1 MIPVT
6 NNLEETAMLSVEEAL
21 ARILAEIAPLEV
33 VEAPLAE
40 SLDLVLARDVIA
52 QEDMPPFANSAM
64 DGFALLSKD
73 SQPRDGQPA
82 RLRVIGSVAAGYV
95 ADAAV
100 SDGTAM
106 RIMTGAPVPPGA
118 DSVIQV
124 ELTHSDGA
132 ESDWVEILEPVAP
145 GNNIRP
151 AGEDMQRG
159 QTILQAGTE
168 IGPWEIGILA
178 TLGWALVPV
187 IRRPRVAILGTG
199 DEVIEVDQPLAP
211 GKIRNSNSYL
221 LEAAARRAGAVTLRL
236 GVALDTVESLRE
248 KFSEAMHCDLILT
261 TGGVSVGDFDLVK
274 NIMAEQGAVNF
285 WRINMRPGKPVAF
298 GHIGAVPLLG
308 LPGNPVSAAVTFEL
322 FGRPVIRKMLG
333 HTRLLRPQIEVVVE
347 DGVSERI
354 SRRHYVRARVE
365 WRDGRPLARTT
376 GNQGS
381 NIMTSLLDANAFI
394 IVPEGGTTIHPG
406 DTARAIMLEWP
417 EE

>member
-1 MIPVT
+1 
-6 NNLEETAMLSVEEAL
+6 MLSVEEAL
-21 ARILAEIAPLEV
+21 ARILAEIAPLDV

-40 SLDLVLARDVIA
+40 SLGLVLARDLIA

-64 DGFALLSKD
+64 DGFALLSND
-73 SQPRDGQPA
+73 SQSRGGQPA

-95 ADAAV
+95 ANATV
-100 SDGTAM
+100 TDGTAM

-118 DSVIQV
+118 DTVIQV
-124 ELTHSDGA
+124 ELTRSDGA
-132 ESDWVEILEPVAP
+132 ESDWVEIMEPVAP

-159 QTILQAGTE
+159 QTILHAGTE

-178 TLGWALVPV
+178 TLGWAHVPV

-199 DEVIEVDQPLAP
+199 DEVIEVDQPLTP

-221 LEAAARRAGAVTLRL
+221 LEAAVRRAGAVALRL
-236 GVALDTVESLRE
+236 GVARDTVESLRE
-248 KFSEAMHCDLILT
+248 KFGEAMHSDLILT
-261 TGGVSVGDFDLVK
+261 SGGVSVGDFDLVK
-274 NIMAEQGAVNF
+274 NIMAEQGSVNF

-394 IVPEGGTTIHPG
+394 IVPEGGTTIYPG